1 MSNPKS
7 TIQSLSSQI
16 VALAKQ
22 ERDILEG
29 IEVVLQAHYGV
40 DRLKQI
46 KANLAQ
52 SAKERK
58 GLEEKLKEA
67 ARAKAEVGENVIVFE
82 NESIKVSVSGTK
94 PKISYNS
101 EMALEKWPEELADD
115 VLTYSVDAERLQHRI
130 ELGLPAE
137 TLALVMAARIE
148 EEQTAKVKIELIVAE
163 AAAPASD
170 VAPIIPIRRKTA

>member
-7 TIQSLSSQI
+7 IPVLSSQI

-22 ERDILEG
+22 ERDLNEG
-29 IEVVLQAHYGV
+29 AEAVLQAHYGV
-40 DRLKQI
+40 DRWKQI
-46 KANLAQ
+46 KATLIQ

-67 ARAKAEVGENVIVFE
+67 ARAKAVVGENVTVFE
-82 NESIKVSVSGTK
+82 NASIKVSVSGTK
-94 PKISYNS
+94 PKIAYNA
-101 EMALEKWPEELADD
+101 EMALEKWPQDLADD
-115 VLTYSVDAERLQHRI
+115 VLTYNVDAERLQHRI

-137 TLALVMAARIE
+137 TLALVVAARIE
-148 EEQTAKVKIELIVAE
+148 EEQTPKVRIELIVAE

-170 VAPIIPIRRKTA
+170 VAPVISIHRKTA